1 MELIRGQHNLRERHR
16 GCVLTIGNFDGVH
29 RGHQALIAKAKARAR
44 ELGLPL
50 AVLSFEPTPRE
61 FFSPDSVAGR
71 VATFR
76 SRIELLSAQG
86 VDRLILQRFDK
97 KFSAYDPTAFVDE
110 LLVGKLGVRALV
122 IGDDF
127 RFGARRAGGIELLR
141 ELGKKH
147 GYTIENLDTVALD
160 GCRCSSTSLR
170 AALAEADVK
179 LAAAILGR
187 PYTLRGRIR
196 RGLQLGRKLGMP
208 TTNINLHRKLALKQG
223 IYAVRAKVNGRAWE
237 GVASLGIRPTL
248 GLTRCLLETHLFGE
262 PGELYGQTMEVE
274 FCRYLRPELKF
285 DSLDAL
291 SVQMQRDADDARAFF
306 ASNPA

>member
-1 MELIRGQHNLRERHR
+1 MEIIRGQHNLRDEHR

-29 RGHQALIAKAKARAR
+29 RGHQALIAQARERAK

-61 FFSPDSVAGR
+61 FFTPEAVAGR
-71 VATFR
+71 VVTFR
-76 SRIELLSAQG
+76 SRISLLSAQG
-86 VDRLILQRFDK
+86 VDRLVLQRFNK
-97 KFSAYDPTAFVDE
+97 KFASYDPLAFIE
-110 LLVGKLGVRALV
+110 QLLVGKLGIRALV

-127 RFGARRAGGIELLR
+127 RFGARRSGGVELLR
-141 ELGKKH
+141 EQGAKH
-147 GYTIENLDTVALD
+147 GYTVENLETVALD
-160 GCRCSSTSLR
+160 GCRCSSTALR
-170 AALAEADVK
+170 EALAEANVK

-187 PYTLRGRIR
+187 PYTLSGRVR

-208 TTNINLHRKLALKQG
+208 TCNINLHRKLALKQG
-223 IYAVRAKVNGRAWE
+223 IYAVRAKVSGRDWQ

-291 SVQMQRDADDARAFF
+291 SEQMQRDADDARAFF

>member
-1 MELIRGQHNLRERHR
+1 MEIIRGQHNLRDQHR

-29 RGHQALIAKAKARAR
+29 RGHQALIAKARARAK

-50 AVLSFEPTPRE
+50 VVLSFEPTPRE
-61 FFSPDSVAGR
+61 FFSPESVAGR
-71 VATFR
+71 VVTFR
-76 SRIELLSAQG
+76 SRIALLSAQG
-86 VDRLILQRFDK
+86 VDRLVLQRFDK
-97 KFSAYDPTAFVDE
+97 KFSAYDPTAFVE
-110 LLVGKLGVRALV
+110 QLLVGKLGVRALV

-127 RFGARRAGGIELLR
+127 RFGARRGGGIELLR

-147 GYTIENLDTVALD
+147 GYTIENLDTIALD
-160 GCRCSSTSLR
+160 GCRFSSTALR

-179 LAAAILGR
+179 LAAALLGR
-187 PYTLRGRIR
+187 PYTLCGRIR
-196 RGLQLGRKLGMP
+196 RGLQLGRQLGMP

-223 IYAVRAKVNGRAWE
+223 IYAVRAKVNGHDWE
-237 GVASLGIRPTL
+237 GVASLGVRPTL
-248 GLTRCLLETHLFGE
+248 GLTRCLLETHIFGE

-306 ASNPA
+306 ASNHA

>member
-1 MELIRGQHNLRERHR
+1 MEIIRGQHNLRDKHR

-29 RGHQALIAKAKARAR
+29 RGHQALIAKARERAK

-61 FFSPDSVAGR
+61 FFSPDTVAGR
-71 VATFR
+71 VVTFR
-76 SRIELLSAQG
+76 SRIALLSGQG
-86 VDRLILQRFDK
+86 VDRLVLQRFDK
-97 KFSAYDPTAFVDE
+97 KFSAYDPSAFIEE
-110 LLVGKLGVRALV
+110 LLVGKLGIRALF

-127 RFGARRAGGIELLR
+127 RFGARRSGGIELLR
-141 ELGKKH
+141 ELGAKH
-147 GYTIENLDTVALD
+147 GYTVENLETVALE

-179 LAAAILGR
+179 LATGILGR
-187 PYTLRGRIR
+187 PYTLCGRIR

-223 IYAVRAKVNGRAWE
+223 IYAVKAKVSGRDWQ
-237 GVASLGIRPTL
+237 GVASLGVRPTL
-248 GLTRCLLETHLFGE
+248 GLTRCLLETHIFGE
-262 PGELYGQTMEVE
+262 PGELYGSTMEVE